1 MLILLAVLCVGGI
14 KVALYKFEKEPNKRD
29 LCKTIVFLCAVIL
42 VFEIPTV
49 SAMYT
54 VVRQNDT
61 GYLEN
66 QIYMLT
72 EQNKYKEKM
81 IEKAKDKLQDEP
93 EMLNYIVS
101 KYNEEITF
109 ANEEIQRCMRLKNRV
124 DLYRWLLYFK

>member
-1 MLILLAVLCVGGI
+1 M
-14 KVALYKFEKEPNKRD
+14 KRSQINGTYA
-29 LCKTIVFLCAVIL
+29 KQFLCAVIL

-66 QIYMLT
+66 QIYILT

-101 KYNEEITF
+101 KYNGEITS